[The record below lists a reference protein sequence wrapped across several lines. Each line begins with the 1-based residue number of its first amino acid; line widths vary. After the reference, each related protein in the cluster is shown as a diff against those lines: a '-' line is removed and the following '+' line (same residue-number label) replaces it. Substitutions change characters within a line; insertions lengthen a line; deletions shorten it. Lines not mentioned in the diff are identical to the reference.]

1 MCIHVCYVFVWNIL
15 LLDRFYLTLK
25 RSSCGGQCWFNQ
37 GCYVAIGPFSF
48 ARVKQVSLTL
58 TWFIS
63 RLKYKRE
70 CLDKTY
76 VIKVICPT

>member
-1 MCIHVCYVFVWNIL
+1 MVISVG
-15 LLDRFYLTLK
+15 LTK
-25 RSSCGGQCWFNQ
+25 
-37 GCYVAIGPFSF
+37 VAIGPFSF

-70 CLDKTY
+70 CLDKMYLLIKSY
-76 VIKVICPT
+76 VLPDLILARYIFCCSHNDQLIPQTA